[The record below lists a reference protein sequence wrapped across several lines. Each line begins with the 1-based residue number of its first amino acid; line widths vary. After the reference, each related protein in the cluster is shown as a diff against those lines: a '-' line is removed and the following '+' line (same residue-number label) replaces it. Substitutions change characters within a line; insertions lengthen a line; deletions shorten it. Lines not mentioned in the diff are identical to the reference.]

1 MTPTLYLQGAALQP
15 FAGKP
20 APTKP
25 ACAVGLVQAGLPA
38 NGVQRPQMN
47 HLAPIWHTFC
57 NHRGKQR
64 SGALHKNNEK
74 VSLMDNA
81 TSLPTGAA
89 IAPAAEKTTASRLK
103 SIFSGSIGNMV
114 EWYDWYVYAAFSLY
128 FAKAFFPAGDTTA
141 QLLNT
146 AAIFAVGF
154 LMRPIGGWL
163 MGLYADRKGR
173 KAALMA
179 SVLLMCGGSLLIALT
194 PGYETIGVAA
204 PILLVFARLLQGLS
218 VGGEYGTS
226 ATYLSEMASKE
237 RRGFFSS
244 FQYVTLISGQ
254 LIALAVLII
263 LQQTLTTEQLYAW
276 GWRVPFVIGA
286 LCAVVALYLRRGME
300 ETASVTKKEK
310 SKESL
315 MRTLMRHPKELMT
328 VVGLTM
334 GGTLAFYTY
343 TTYMQK
349 YLVNTVGMSISDS
362 TTISAATLF
371 LFMCLQPV
379 IGGLSDKIG
388 RRPIL
393 IAFGV
398 LGTLFTVPILSTLH
412 TVQTWWGA
420 FFLIMAALIIVSGYT
435 SINAVVKAELFPT
448 EIRALGVGLPYA
460 LTVSIFGGTAEYVAL
475 WFKSNGMETGF
486 YWYVTG
492 CIACSLL
499 VYATMKDTKHHSRI
513 TTD

>member
-1 MTPTLYLQGAALQP
+1 
-15 FAGKP
+15 
-20 APTKP
+20 
-25 ACAVGLVQAGLPA
+25 
-38 NGVQRPQMN
+38 
-47 HLAPIWHTFC
+47 
-57 NHRGKQR
+57 
-64 SGALHKNNEK
+64 
-74 VSLMDNA
+74 MDNA
-81 TSLPTGAA
+81 STLPAGSTAATPKVRSTS
-89 IAPAAEKTTASRLK
+89 SRIK
-103 SIFSGSIGNMV
+103 SIFSGSVGNMV

-128 FAKAFFPAGDTTA
+128 FAKAFFPKGDTTA

-179 SVLLMCGGSLLIALT
+179 SVLLMCFGSLLIALS
-194 PGYETIGVAA
+194 PGYETIGVWA
-204 PILLVFARLLQGLS
+204 PALLVFARLLQGLS

-226 ATYLSEMASKE
+226 ATYLSEMATKE

-254 LIALAVLII
+254 LIALGVLIV
-263 LQQTLTTEQLYAW
+263 LQQTLTEEQLYSW
-276 GWRVPFVIGA
+276 GWRIPFVIGA

-300 ETASVTKKEK
+300 ETESFKKVKTKP
-310 SKESL
+310 KESA
-315 MRTLMRHPKELMT
+315 MRTLLRHPKELLT

-371 LFMCLQPV
+371 LFMCIQPLV
-379 IGGLSDKIG
+379 GGLSDKIG

-398 LGTLFTVPILSTLH
+398 LGTLFTYPILTTLH
-412 TVQTWWGA
+412 TITTWWGA

-460 LTVSIFGGTAEYVAL
+460 LTVSIFGGTAEYIAL
-475 WFKSNGMETGF
+475 WFKSAGMETGY

-492 CIACSLL
+492 CIACSLM
-499 VYATMKDTKHHSRI
+499 VYATMKDTRKHSRI
-513 TTD
+513 ETD

>member
-1 MTPTLYLQGAALQP
+1 
-15 FAGKP
+15 
-20 APTKP
+20 
-25 ACAVGLVQAGLPA
+25 
-38 NGVQRPQMN
+38 
-47 HLAPIWHTFC
+47 
-57 NHRGKQR
+57 
-64 SGALHKNNEK
+64 
-74 VSLMDNA
+74 
-81 TSLPTGAA
+81 
-89 IAPAAEKTTASRLK
+89 
-103 SIFSGSIGNMV
+103 
-114 EWYDWYVYAAFSLY
+114 
-128 FAKAFFPAGDTTA
+128 
-141 QLLNT
+141 
-146 AAIFAVGF
+146 
-154 LMRPIGGWL
+154 
-163 MGLYADRKGR
+163 
-173 KAALMA
+173 
-179 SVLLMCGGSLLIALT
+179 
-194 PGYETIGVAA
+194 
-204 PILLVFARLLQGLS
+204 
-218 VGGEYGTS
+218 VGGES
-226 ATYLSEMASKE
+226 VNKKTYLSEMASKE

-254 LIALAVLII
+254 LIALAVLIV

-300 ETASVTKKEK
+300 ETASFTKKEK
-310 SKESL
+310 AKESL
-315 MRTLMRHPKELMT
+315 MRTLMRHPKELLT

-371 LFMCLQPV
+371 LFMCLQPLV
-379 IGGLSDKIG
+379 GGLSDKIG

-412 TVQTWWGA
+412 TIQTWWGA

-475 WFKSNGMETGF
+475 WFKSAGMESGF

-499 VYATMKDTKHHSRI
+499 VYATMKDTKQHSRI